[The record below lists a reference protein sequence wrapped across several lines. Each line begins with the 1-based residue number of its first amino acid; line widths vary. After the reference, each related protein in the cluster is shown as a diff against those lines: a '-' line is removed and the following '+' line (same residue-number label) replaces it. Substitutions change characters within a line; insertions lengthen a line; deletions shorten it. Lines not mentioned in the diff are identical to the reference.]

1 MKLFCLILT
10 TTTLQYQ
17 FLNLVEFSSSLCPVL
32 IYIHI
37 ILEIL
42 SLTPGS
48 TISLCYLLKN
58 EIC

>member
-1 MKLFCLILT
+1 MKLFCLIFT

-37 ILEIL
+37 ISEIL
-42 SLTPGS
+42 SHSRFYYFSVLS
-48 TISLCYLLKN
+48 FK
-58 EIC
+58 E